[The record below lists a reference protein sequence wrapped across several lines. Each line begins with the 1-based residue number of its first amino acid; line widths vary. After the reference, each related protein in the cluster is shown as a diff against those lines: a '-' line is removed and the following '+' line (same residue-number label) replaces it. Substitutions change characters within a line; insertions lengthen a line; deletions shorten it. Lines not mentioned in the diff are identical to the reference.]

1 MSDVLE
7 NSQAVRDAAR
17 AAADLLRAERAAA
30 PYAELAELW
39 AVKVRADERVMMLR
53 RRIEPPQPPARDRP
67 PRPLPEHLRAED
79 QQWTNN
85 ATSHCGG

>member
-39 AVKVRADERVMMLR
+39 AVKVRADERV
-53 RRIEPPQPPARDRP
+53 IDVAAA
-67 PRPLPEHLRAED
+67 H
-79 QQWTNN
+79 
-85 ATSHCGG
+85 